1 MIFIASEPISN
12 DNVEI
17 TYFVGLINLNNE
29 IPTTKQHLKY
39 EPVLAVVDKSFN
51 QSEAKNS
58 HAQP

>member
-39 EPVLAVVDKSFN
+39 EPVLAVVDKS
-51 QSEAKNS
+51 
-58 HAQP
+58 